1 MRSLLAQGFMGSQRG
16 RRKVALAMVATL
28 GALLAGCVTA
38 LPTGDGR
45 TPQHIDITLIGF
57 NDLHGNLEPP
67 RMTHSVQAAAGPVS
81 FPAGGLASF
90 ASSMAALHARGP
102 RHPVVSAGDMVGAS
116 PLLS

>member
-16 RRKVALAMVATL
+16 CRKVALAMVATL
-28 GALLAGCVTA
+28 GALLAGCGTA

-67 RMTHSVQAAAGPVS
+67 RMAHTVQTAAGPVS
-81 FPAGGLASF
+81 VPAGGMAYF
-90 ASSMAALHARGP
+90 ASAMAASRKDSTQLVLCSHTA
-102 RHPVVSAGDMVGAS
+102 
-116 PLLS
+116 